1 MAVLDRKIKAVDER
15 IDRGG
20 RRAPA
25 PRLTDIVGVGPVT
38 AATILGEVGDVARF
52 ATADHFASY
61 TGTAPI
67 EASSGESIRHRL
79 SRAGNRRLNY
89 ALHVVALSN
98 KRYDPRG
105 KAYYE
110 RKLAAGKGTEGIAA
124 LPQTAPLRRRL
135 PRPRR
140 RPGSSEPGRA
150 DGGDTHSQRG

>member
-1 MAVLDRKIKAVDER
+1 MAVLDRKIKAVDTR
-15 IDRGG
+15 IAEAVAASGTH
-20 RRAPA
+20 
-25 PRLTDIVGVGPVT
+25 LTDIVGVGPVT

-67 EASSGESIRHRL
+67 EASSGEVVRHRL
-79 SRAGNRRLNY
+79 SRAGNRRLNS
-89 ALHVVALSN
+89 ALHIVALSN

-110 RKLAAGKGTEGIAA
+110 RKLAAGKGNEGIAA
-124 LPQTAPLRRRL
+124 LPQTTPVRRRV
-135 PRPRR
+135 PRPGRG
-140 RPGSSEPGRA
+140 PGKGEPGRA